1 MAYKKISELSGVTN
15 PNLTGITV
23 VVDNGTTYKSTLRDL
38 RNVLVDSGSHY
49 FTGSQIINGDL
60 IISGSLTAQQ
70 YILSSSIS
78 NILIESISGSTSFGN
93 SLDDNHIFTGSIK
106 VFGPVSSSFFVG
118 DGSQLTNLP
127 IQEIETGSFAIT
139 GSNIFVGNQTISGS
153 INFGDGGVIQSI
165 SSSSGDGGGYST
177 LTLTPDLSLGSD
189 QYIILDPTGPNHIHI
204 RPGGTIDS
212 SNTDLYLGGEKNYV
226 RVNNSTPSVRMQ
238 TESTTTINSYYFSP
252 GFGVASI
259 EWYTQ
264 SGNHY
269 VRFND
274 PTMDV
279 YNAIWAFNDPSTFTA
294 TYNSGNDYISFTVN
308 GSSTPGFPQA
318 PSFYVLESP
327 PSSPTY
333 LDYADIQIL
342 QNRQSYVDVQNRD
355 ISINADDDLR
365 LYSRDIFRLA
375 NYSENEPIEIV
386 ANYDNNDKTFTFNP
400 NGSLGFP
407 DGTYQNTAFVTSSIA
422 GSATTGSNTF
432 VGNQII
438 SGSKYLA
445 VETIQNLSGSLSL
458 ITAGGNVEILAS
470 NLNVPNGGIITN
482 YNVSASSL
490 TGSLDWSHIINEPSL
505 ISGSSQISN
514 LGYAI
519 TGSNTFIGNQT
530 ITGSLRIED
539 DNNFS
544 KINGFKFSLAN
555 STPNLIG
562 NLDSV
567 GIYAGYDIENDITTS
582 LASNRIFYITVGES
596 SNYWTF
602 GRDGALTVPG
612 LLKIKGVSE
621 DLILDSGFS
630 GNRDFDYSSGSIFY
644 LTGITGNGTWNVNN
658 VPTDNNK
665 AITLTFIISQG
676 VTPYSGSQYQI
687 NSSNVTVKWADNEI
701 PTGSA
706 NNVDVIGLTA
716 FRVGS
721 SWNVLGSLSTF
732 GS

>member
-153 INFGDGGVIQSI
+153 
-165 SSSSGDGGGYST
+165 
-177 LTLTPDLSLGSD
+177 
-189 QYIILDPTGPNHIHI
+189 
-204 RPGGTIDS
+204 
-212 SNTDLYLGGEKNYV
+212 
-226 RVNNSTPSVRMQ
+226 
-238 TESTTTINSYYFSP
+238 
-252 GFGVASI
+252 
-259 EWYTQ
+259 
-264 SGNHY
+264 
-269 VRFND
+269 
-274 PTMDV
+274 
-279 YNAIWAFNDPSTFTA
+279 
-294 TYNSGNDYISFTVN
+294 
-308 GSSTPGFPQA
+308 
-318 PSFYVLESP
+318 
-327 PSSPTY
+327 
-333 LDYADIQIL
+333 
-342 QNRQSYVDVQNRD
+342 
-355 ISINADDDLR
+355 
-365 LYSRDIFRLA
+365 
-375 NYSENEPIEIV
+375 
-386 ANYDNNDKTFTFNP
+386 
-400 NGSLGFP
+400 
-407 DGTYQNTAFVTSSIA
+407 
-422 GSATTGSNTF
+422 
-432 VGNQII
+432 
-438 SGSKYLA
+438 KYLA

-514 LGYAI
+514 LGYATTGSNTFVGNQTI
-519 TGSNTFIGNQT
+519 TGSIYLDMVEQIKVGDFNSINGGEGTLTLQNTNGYITLNPKEGGSDTLFNVIGQTGEVDIFMVMNSDGGAAQLSFNKSGSLNINTNNTVIPTLLFNDVLYDAHLATTGSNTFIGTEVISGSLYVTEVIETTNIQG
-530 ITGSLRIED
+530 TGSLYLKPDVLDTRDFRIYNTAPSDIHIKGNASYSFFGDDINFLKID
-539 DNNFS
+539 DNT
-544 KINGFKFSLAN
+544 
-555 STPNLIG
+555 ST
-562 NLDSV
+562 
-567 GIYAGYDIENDITTS
+567 ITLKSTS
-582 LASNRIFYITVGES
+582 GTTI
-596 SNYWTF
+596 
-602 GRDGALTVPG
+602 DG
-612 LLKIKGVSE
+612 LLSIKGVIE
-621 DLILDSGFS
+621 DITLDTGFS
-630 GNRDFDYSSGSIFY
+630 GNRDFDYTSGSIFY
-644 LTGITGNGTWNVNN
+644 LTGITGNGTWNVNS
-658 VPTDNNK
+658 VPTDDNK

-687 NSSNVTVKWADNEI
+687 NSSNVTVKWVDNTV

-706 NNVDVIGLTA
+706 NNIDVIGLSA

-721 SWNVLGSLSTF
+721 SWNVIGSLSTF
-732 GS
+732 GV